1 MMRILANDGIDA
13 AGKALL
19 EKAGFTV
26 ETQKISQQD
35 LASGIKEYDILI
47 VRSATKVNAE
57 IMDAGNLK
65 LIARAGV
72 GLDNIDI
79 KHAGIKHIPV
89 VNTPNAS
96 SRSVAE
102 LVFAHIF
109 SCYRYL
115 YHSNREMP
123 SNGKIDFNELKKL
136 AGKGFE
142 VQDKKI
148 GIIGFGRIGQE
159 VARMAVGLGMEVLAS
174 DYKKRDVELTLS
186 FHRRYAFNN
195 FKIVIP
201 GMSMED
207 VIKNS
212 DIITMHTPGS
222 NEVIGEKELAMM
234 KDGSMLINCARGGV
248 VNEKALKKAVES
260 GKIAFAGIDVFEQEP
275 PVNDDMLQL
284 PNTSLSPHI
293 GASTAEAQE
302 RVGIELAERIIQ
314 FFNTKR

>member
-13 AGKALL
+13 AGKSLL
-19 EKAGFTV
+19 VKAGFIID
-26 ETQKISQQD
+26 TQKIPQAD
-35 LASGIKEYDILI
+35 LAANIMNYDILI
-47 VRSATKVNAE
+47 VRSATKVTAD
-57 IMDAGNLK
+57 IMNAGNLK

-79 KHAGIKHIPV
+79 KHAGIKNIPV

-115 YHSNREMP
+115 YHTNREMP
-123 SNGKIDFNELKKL
+123 TNGKKDFNDLKKL

-174 DYKKRDVELTLS
+174 DYKKREIELTLS
-186 FHRRYAFNN
+186 FHRKYAFNN
-195 FKIVIP
+195 FKITIP

-207 VIKNS
+207 VLKNS
-212 DIITMHTPGS
+212 DIITVHTPGS
-222 NEVIGEKELAMM
+222 EEVIGAKELSLM
-234 KDGSMLINCARGGV
+234 KDGAVLINCARGGV
-248 VNEKALKKAVES
+248 VNETELKNAVQS
-260 GKIAFAGIDVFEQEP
+260 GKIAFAGVDVFEQEP
-275 PVNDDMLQL
+275 PVNDDMLHMA
-284 PNTSLSPHI
+284 NTSLSPHI

>member
-1 MMRILANDGIDA
+1 MKILANDGIDA

-19 EKAGFTV
+19 EKAGFIL
-26 ETQKISQQD
+26 ETQKISQQE
-35 LASGIKEYDILI
+35 LASKINEYDILI
-47 VRSATKVNAE
+47 VRSATKVTAE

-79 KHAGIKHIPV
+79 RHAGLKHIPV

-115 YHSNREMP
+115 YQTNREMP
-123 SNGKIDFNELKKL
+123 SEGKTRFNELKKL
-136 AGKGFE
+136 AGQGFE

-159 VARMAVGLGMEVLAS
+159 VAKMAVGLGMEVLAS
-174 DYKKRDVELTLS
+174 DYKQRDIELTLS
-186 FHRRYAFNN
+186 FHRKYAFNN
-195 FKIVIP
+195 FKITIP
-201 GMSMED
+201 GMSKEE
-207 VIKNS
+207 VLKNC
-212 DIITMHTPGS
+212 DIITIHTPGS
-222 NEVIGEKELAMM
+222 EEVIGEKELSMM
-234 KDGSMLINCARGGV
+234 KDGAMLINCARGGV
-248 VNEKALKKAVES
+248 VNENALSHAVQS
-260 GKIAFAGIDVFEQEP
+260 GKISFAGVDVFEQEP
-275 PVNDDMLQL
+275 PVNDIMLHM

>member
-1 MMRILANDGIDA
+1 
-13 AGKALL
+13 
-19 EKAGFTV
+19 
-26 ETQKISQQD
+26 
-35 LASGIKEYDILI
+35 
-47 VRSATKVNAE
+47 VRSATKVTAE

-115 YHSNREMP
+115 YHTNREMP
-123 SNGKIDFNELKKL
+123 SNGKKDFNELKKL

-174 DYKKRDVELTLS
+174 DYKKRDIELTMS

-212 DIITMHTPGS
+212 DIITLHTPGS
-222 NEVIGEKELAMM
+222 AEVIGEKELAMM

-248 VNEKALKKAVES
+248 VNEKALKNALET
-260 GKIAFAGIDVFEQEP
+260 GKLAFAGVDVFEQEP
-275 PVNDDMLQL
+275 PVNDDILQL
-284 PNTSLSPHI
+284 ANTSLSPHI

-302 RVGIELAERIIQ
+302 RVGVELAERIIQ

>member
-1 MMRILANDGIDA
+1 MKILANDGIDA

-35 LASGIKEYDILI
+35 LASGINAYDILI
-47 VRSATKVNAE
+47 VRSATKVTAE

-115 YHSNREMP
+115 YHTNREMP
-123 SNGKIDFNELKKL
+123 SNGKKDFNELKKL

-174 DYKKRDVELTLS
+174 DYKKRDIELTMS

-212 DIITMHTPGS
+212 DIITLHTPGS
-222 NEVIGEKELAMM
+222 AEVIGEKELAMM

-248 VNEKALKKAVES
+248 VNEKALKNALET
-260 GKIAFAGIDVFEQEP
+260 GKLAFAGVDVFEQEP
-275 PVNDDMLQL
+275 PVNDDILQL
-284 PNTSLSPHI
+284 ANTSLSPHI

-302 RVGIELAERIIQ
+302 RVGVELAERIIQ

>member
-1 MMRILANDGIDA
+1 MMKILANDGIDA

-35 LASGIKEYDILI
+35 LASGINAYDILI
-47 VRSATKVNAE
+47 VRSATKVTAE

-115 YHSNREMP
+115 YHTNREMP
-123 SNGKIDFNELKKL
+123 SNGKKDFNELKKL

-148 GIIGFGRIGQE
+148 GTIGFGRIGQE

-174 DYKKRDVELTLS
+174 DYKKRDIELTMS

-212 DIITMHTPGS
+212 DIITLHTPGS
-222 NEVIGEKELAMM
+222 AEVIGEKELAMM

-248 VNEKALKKAVES
+248 VNEKALKNALET
-260 GKIAFAGIDVFEQEP
+260 GKLAFAGVDVFEQEP
-275 PVNDDMLQL
+275 PVNDDILQL
-284 PNTSLSPHI
+284 ANTSLSPHI

-302 RVGIELAERIIQ
+302 RVGVELAERIIQ

>member
-1 MMRILANDGIDA
+1 MKILANDGIDA

-19 EKAGFTV
+19 EKAGFSID
-26 ETQKISQQD
+26 TQKIPQAE
-35 LASGIKEYDILI
+35 LAAGIKNYDIII
-47 VRSATKVNAE
+47 VRSATKVTAD
-57 IMDAGNLK
+57 IMDAGQLK

-79 KHAGIKHIPV
+79 KHAGLKHIPV

-115 YHSNREMP
+115 YHTNREMP
-123 SNGKIDFNELKKL
+123 SNGIKDFNELKKL

-159 VARMAVGLGMEVLAS
+159 VARMAIGLGMEVLAS

-186 FHRRYAFNN
+186 FHRKYAFNN
-195 FKIVIP
+195 FKVVLP
-201 GMSMED
+201 GMSLED
-207 VIKNS
+207 VLKNS
-212 DIITMHTPGS
+212 DIITLHTPGS
-222 NEVIGEKELAMM
+222 EEVIGEKELSQM

-248 VNEKALKKAVES
+248 VNELALKNAVDS
-260 GKIAFAGIDVFEQEP
+260 GKIAFAGVDVFEQEP

-284 PNTSLSPHI
+284 ANTSLSPHI

>member
-1 MMRILANDGIDA
+1 MMKILANDGIDA

-35 LASGIKEYDILI
+35 LASGINAYDILI
-47 VRSATKVNAE
+47 VRSATKVTAE

-115 YHSNREMP
+115 YHTNREMP
-123 SNGKIDFNELKKL
+123 SNGKKDFNELKKL

-159 VARMAVGLGMEVLAS
+159 VARMAVGLGM
-174 DYKKRDVELTLS
+174 DLTMS

-212 DIITMHTPGS
+212 DIITLHTPGS
-222 NEVIGEKELAMM
+222 AEVIGEKELAMM

-248 VNEKALKKAVES
+248 VNEKALKNALET
-260 GKIAFAGIDVFEQEP
+260 GKLAFAGVDVFEQEP
-275 PVNDDMLQL
+275 PVNDDILQL
-284 PNTSLSPHI
+284 ANTSLSPHI

-302 RVGIELAERIIQ
+302 RVGVELAERIIQ